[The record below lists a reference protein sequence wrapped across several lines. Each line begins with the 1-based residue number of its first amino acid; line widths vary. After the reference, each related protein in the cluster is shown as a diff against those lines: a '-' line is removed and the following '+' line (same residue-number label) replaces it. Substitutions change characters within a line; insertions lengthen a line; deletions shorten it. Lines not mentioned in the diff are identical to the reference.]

1 MASNKKI
8 KQTSPNSH
16 QEFKVLSI
24 DKMGRVITTG
34 DDRFS
39 YGVLLPQNIL
49 VNSTYIPIENAIS
62 FIQRRFSIGSR
73 IVAKVDDIVINKYG
87 TSIAF
92 LSINIPATKELSLP
106 LEELI
111 EGEIYDVVVDE
122 IQSDYYCL
130 SINGSSIKGYIEIS
144 AFGKDKPT
152 IGASLHLR
160 LDLKGENYFQY
171 VHFITVDDT
180 KDIKTIN
187 SIELVDEY
195 TQEIYESLFTKT
207 ERSLLPE
214 EDVDLA
220 KRLIRKYP
228 NITRKESFLDDL
240 LCLYCRYDAKLEI
253 VISSFNKYNASYL
266 TDSSYWVK
274 YYRDKE
280 TDKECLLLFNSDD
293 IVILISLDDNT
304 LVIKE
309 LYYNRT
315 NQAAKELL
323 EENKDACLKLDSG
336 KLHILNKYQ
345 PIPHGFSPDDVLDYI
360 AGMQSFHN
368 GILKDLR
375 YDIIDFRKDNAKEF
389 NILKKVIE
397 FEKDIEIKKG
407 GDIVFI
413 NKESNIVRT
422 ASTTYKSGVAF
433 HFDMSSTDYSKLV
446 NDEAEDNIYVSI
458 TDENGKPLRSGILS
472 YDSETK
478 RASLEFPNKDNS
490 IDSSKVREGFYLRKR
505 NTIEHYELQVDA
517 LTEFI
522 KNRGASFYDDMMSG
536 SLPAP
541 VITDDIDKIE
551 FFDEKL
557 QNATSDNNQPLA
569 VKRAI
574 GNQKVTLI
582 QGPPGTGKTTVIVE
596 IVRQLV
602 KQGKR
607 VLVCS
612 QAHAAV
618 DNIVEKLKAIPAE
631 EQEIISMSIGN
642 EGEEESWG
650 EGFNSEDYKLYLNN
664 NKRLIS
670 RLNNGDSEDDIQ
682 QDIDTKYI
690 YSNAIAKQYKASHE
704 YILQYYDES
713 EALYEKSDAIIEKIL
728 SESDKF
734 SYSLLEACRYQTMD
748 VILGTCIGIGMNKIL
763 RRGTIKFDTVIIDEA
778 AKANLAE
785 SIVPLNL
792 GERFVLVGDDKQLP
806 PYSDPELIDA
816 YIERIPQKGKEKLNR
831 EDVLKA
837 VTTSLFQK
845 IHESEDFPPECIT
858 MLNYQYRMHPDIG
871 ELISNVFY
879 DGKVNM
885 GKNTTMQQISLTTP
899 FHEQVTFIDTN
910 RGDKKYGGYGPY
922 ERFVNNSYCNELET
936 EIICEQVLPVL
947 QKSIDIKETSIG
959 IITPYRA
966 QRDLLKHSIRD
977 CNYRSCVYTIDSI
990 QGREFDIVIFSF
1002 VRAFRTNSTQK
1013 VGFLD
1018 DMRRLNVSLSRAKKK
1033 LILVGHKA
1041 TLTDAKFHN
1050 EQDAIGIKPHD
1061 VFCRLSE
1068 SSITFSHKTKAD
1080 IFVEKYHVGD
1090 TIPCVVD
1097 SVTENMVYVVFK
1109 NDTIFYYPIHM
1120 TNSSY
1125 LEAIKDANEVN
1136 IKFKRYDSNKKPKFD
1151 IISFTDKDGK
1161 NHDVISIESYQEI
1174 FPLGKEVS
1182 VQYVGKDER
1191 GDIRVQ
1197 HYGFRGKI
1205 PRNTYPR
1212 GYFET
1217 LQEGQELRARVY
1229 YVDLDRQIV
1238 SFCPIIKEDIVP
1250 FILDGQIKNFCC
1262 KVIDKPSV
1270 CNVEL
1275 EFDGGYSAIFYIQSL
1290 WFNFLEVGKMYTSI
1304 GYDIP
1309 NTRAFVFRG
1318 RYFPTFAN
1326 KYSVGDHVIGKLV
1339 HKGIRPI
1346 AIADGYP
1353 GFVTAGNFSKYRV
1366 GASCDFIINEINEE
1380 QQYVNFILV

>member
-1 MASNKKI
+1 MANKIKT
-8 KQTSPNSH
+8 KQTSKNTH
-16 QEFKVLSI
+16 QEFEVLSI
-24 DKMGRVITTG
+24 DKMGRVITAG
-34 DDRFS
+34 NDRFD

-49 VNSTYIPIENAIS
+49 VDSTHIPVENAIS
-62 FIQRRFSIGSR
+62 FTHRRFSIGAS
-73 IVAKVDDIVINKYG
+73 ISAKVDNVVISKFG
-87 TSIAF
+87 FTIAF
-92 LSINIPATKELSLP
+92 LSINIPATKELSHP
-106 LEELI
+106 LEDLT
-111 EGEIYDVVVDE
+111 EGDIYDVVVDE
-122 IQSDYYCL
+122 IHSDYYYL
-130 SINGSSIKGYIEIS
+130 SIKESSIKGYIELS
-144 AFGKDKPT
+144 AFGKNKPA
-152 IGASLHLR
+152 IGTSLRLR
-160 LDLKGENYFQY
+160 LDLKGENFFQY
-171 VHFITVDDT
+171 VHFITVNET
-180 KDIKTIN
+180 KDVKTIN
-187 SIELVDEY
+187 RIELADDYV
-195 TQEIYESLFTKT
+195 QEIYEDLFTKT
-207 ERSLLPE
+207 ERMLLPE
-214 EDVDLA
+214 DDVDLA
-220 KRLIRKYP
+220 KKLIQRYP
-228 NITRKESFLDDL
+228 NITRKESFLNDL
-240 LCLYCRYDAKLEI
+240 LCLYCRYDTKLEI

-266 TDSSYWVK
+266 TESSYWVK
-274 YYRDKE
+274 YYRDQE
-280 TDKECLLLFNSDD
+280 TDREYLLLFNSDD
-293 IVILISLDDNT
+293 IVILILLDNNT

-323 EENKDACLKLDSG
+323 EENRDACLKLDSG

-345 PIPHGFSPDDVLDYI
+345 AIPHGFSPDEVLDYI

-375 YDIIDFRKDNAKEF
+375 SDIIDFRKDNAKDF

-397 FEKDIEIKKG
+397 FEKDVEIRKG
-407 GDIVFI
+407 GEIVFV
-413 NKESNIVRT
+413 NKESNIVRF

-433 HFDMSSTDYSKLV
+433 HFDMSSSDYSKLI

-458 TDENGKPLRSGILS
+458 TDANGKPLRSGILS

-505 NTIEHYELQVDA
+505 NTIEHYELQMDA

-536 SLPAP
+536 ALPSP
-541 VITDDIDKIE
+541 VITEDIERIE
-551 FFDEKL
+551 FFDDKL
-557 QNATSDNNQPLA
+557 QNAASDNNQPLA

-596 IVRQLV
+596 IIRQLV

-618 DNIVEKLKAIPAE
+618 DNIVEKLKDIPAE
-631 EQEIISMSIGN
+631 EQEIMSMSIGN

-670 RLNNGDSEDDIQ
+670 RLNNGESENDIQ

-704 YILQYYDES
+704 YILQYYNAS
-713 EALYEKSDAIIEKIL
+713 AALYENTDVIIDKIL

-792 GERFVLVGDDKQLP
+792 GERFILVGDDKQLP

-885 GKNTTMQQISLTTP
+885 GKNTSMQQISLTTP
-899 FHEQVTFIDTN
+899 FNEQVTFIDTN
-910 RGDKKYGGYGPY
+910 RGDKKFGGYGPY
-922 ERFVNNSYCNELET
+922 ERFVNNSYCNELES

-947 QKSIDIKETSIG
+947 QKSIDIKETSVG

-1002 VRAFRTNSTQK
+1002 VRAFRANSTQK

-1050 EQDAIGIKPHD
+1050 EQDALGIKPHD
-1061 VFCRLSE
+1061 IFCRLSE
-1068 SSITFSHKTKAD
+1068 SSITFNHKTKAD
-1080 IFVEKYHVGD
+1080 IFVEKYHIGD
-1090 TIPCVVD
+1090 IIPCIVD
-1097 SVTENMVYVVFK
+1097 SVTENMIYVVFK

-1125 LEAIKDANEVN
+1125 LEAIKNASEVK

-1151 IISFTDKDGK
+1151 IISFTDKGGK
-1161 NHDVISIESYQEI
+1161 SHDVISIESYQEI
-1174 FPLGKEVS
+1174 FPLGKEVT
-1182 VQYVGKDER
+1182 VRYIGKDER

-1197 HYGFRGKI
+1197 HYGFKGKI
-1205 PRNTYPR
+1205 PRNSYPK
-1212 GYFET
+1212 GYFEA
-1217 LQEGQELRARVY
+1217 LQEGQDLRTRVY

-1238 SFCPIIKEDIVP
+1238 SFCPISNEDIVP
-1250 FILDGQIKNFCC
+1250 YILDGQIKNFCC
-1262 KVIDKPSV
+1262 KVIDKPSA

-1304 GYDIP
+1304 GYDIT
-1309 NTRAFVFRG
+1309 NTRAIVFKS
-1318 RYFPTFAN
+1318 RYFPAFAN

-1339 HKGIRPI
+1339 YKGSCTI
-1346 AIADGYP
+1346 AIAGGYP
-1353 GFVTAGNFSKYRV
+1353 GFVTAGNSRKFKV
-1366 GASCDFIINEINEE
+1366 GTSCDFIINEINEE
-1380 QQYVNFILV
+1380 QLYVNFSLV